1 MPEPQI
7 IRCVAC
13 GTMNRVP
20 REKMEQGR
28 EAVCGHCK
36 APLFAS
42 SKPVIVTDATFSAQ
56 VERSPLPVLLDMWAE
71 WCGPCRMIAPV
82 MEQLAAEMGGR
93 VRVAKLNVDEN
104 PRTASRFN
112 VSGIPAMQV

>member
-1 MPEPQI
+1 MIQQQTDRTRTFQNSLVQAKGVKALVANQALAGALDPRTIVGQLWHPEAER

-56 VERSPLPVLLDMWAE
+56 VERSPLPAIRVPPIGLD
-71 WCGPCRMIAPV
+71 
-82 MEQLAAEMGGR
+82 
-93 VRVAKLNVDEN
+93 
-104 PRTASRFN
+104 AS
-112 VSGIPAMQV
+112 

>member
-36 APLFAS
+36 APLLAS

-56 VERSPLPVLLDMWAE
+56 VERCPLPVLLDMWAE
-71 WCGPCRMIAPV
+71 CCGLCRVSAPV
-82 MEQLAAEMGGR
+82 MEELAAEVVGR
-93 VRVAKLNVDEN
+93 VRVAAV
-104 PRTASRFN
+104 
-112 VSGIPAMQV
+112 